1 MRELARNPIVR
12 TRIALL
18 LCLLLLPLAG
28 CLRVEVS
35 RTNDP
40 GPAFALARRE
50 AMRFQGRKGP
60 ARELGAV
67 IWSADEKQLI
77 RARVPMWL
85 VRQFDRG
92 HDGAT
97 GDGGEAGAGWDERL
111 AGRLSVRDLDRAGLG
126 LLFELEEEQGER
138 VLVWLQ

>member
-1 MRELARNPIVR
+1 MR

-85 VRQFDRG
+85 VRKFDRG
-92 HDGAT
+92 QIAAADAN
-97 GDGGEAGAGWDERL
+97 DGGEPGLGDRL
-111 AGRLSVRDLDRAGLG
+111 SRRLSVRDLDRAGLG

>member
-1 MRELARNPIVR
+1 MR

-18 LCLLLLPLAG
+18 LWLLLLPLAG

-35 RTNDP
+35 RTSDP
-40 GPAFALARRE
+40 GPAFAVARRE

-60 ARELGAV
+60 ARELSAV
-67 IWSADEKQLI
+67 IWSADEKQLV

-85 VRQFDRG
+85 VRKFAHDRDNAHESREG
-92 HDGAT
+92 GAWE
-97 GDGGEAGAGWDERL
+97 DRL